1 MLISD
6 LRTRLFSFQGRLSH
20 KTFWGT
26 ALLAWATFFVLLVFL
41 ETLLGRNAS
50 LVLYPPMF
58 WSIASLCVRRLH
70 DRARSAWWL
79 LCALVP
85 IIGPVWLAFELGF
98 RRGTA
103 GENQYGQDPTMVGID
118 YLTVA

>member
-1 MLISD
+1 MTSSS
-6 LRTRLFSFQGRLSH
+6 LRTRLFSFHGRLSH
-20 KTFWGT
+20 TAFWGT
-26 ALLAWATFFVLLVFL
+26 SVLVWTAFFVLLVFL
-41 ETLLGRNAS
+41 ETLLGRSAS

-85 IIGPVWLAFELGF
+85 IVGPLWLAFELGF
-98 RRGTA
+98 RRGTE
-103 GENQYGQDPTMVGID
+103 GENQYGQDPTTVGVD